1 MGCTYAK
8 QYAAGFLWGRSLL
21 KSKLRETQP
30 NLSAITIFPQTIAI
44 TPQIQSFPTL
54 RSSPR
59 YQAFIRFQ
67 VVIRSPEPINTRGKM
82 GPWTR
87 LQTPPDSVVPGTN
100 TENTRLGKKPLL
112 CSDNAPFP
120 VRASVL
126 LASVVGRNLPLN
138 TEFSSTRFDCG
149 VRMYFLVRCPYSKSC
164 DLSGATWCT
173 GVLCTYIY
181 LFFFL
186 FSLATGN
193 GLDQPF
199 RHHLFQAKKL
209 STLSA

>member
-59 YQAFIRFQ
+59 YQAFIRFR

-138 TEFSSTRFDCG
+138 TEFSSTRFN
-149 VRMYFLVRCPYSKSC
+149 LVYGCTSW
-164 DLSGATWCT
+164 LGARIPSHVTCQVLL
-173 GVLCTYIY
+173 GVLVFCVDIY
-181 LFFFL
+181 LSIFFFI
-186 FSLATGN
+186 
-193 GLDQPF
+193 QPGY
-199 RHHLFQAKKL
+199 RKRLGP
-209 STLSA
+209 TL